1 MFKKRKVKFIHQ
13 VINDTMQQAKCNML
27 PYCIL
32 CLHYTDKP
40 QDGSNVCKPFHPV
53 GYNRLIGQSLLV
65 YMFMTQY
72 SFHDSVYYSVYTLF
86 TIKCTLTIA
95 TMVIREGFCTTEMFE
110 VLKNPSN
117 KRL

>member
-1 MFKKRKVKFIHQ
+1 
-13 VINDTMQQAKCNML
+13 MQ

-32 CLHYTDKP
+32 CLQYSDKP

-72 SFHDSVYYSVYTLF
+72 SFHDSVYYSVSKIKILYFLISF

-110 VLKNPSN
+110 VLPKH
-117 KRL
+117 

>member
-1 MFKKRKVKFIHQ
+1 M
-13 VINDTMQQAKCNML
+13 TPCNKPNATCNPIVFFVCSTL
-27 PYCIL
+27 I
-32 CLHYTDKP
+32 KP
-40 QDGSNVCKPFHPV
+40 QSNVCKPFHPV

-72 SFHDSVYYSVYTLF
+72 SFHDSVYYSVSKIKILYFLISF

-110 VLKNPSN
+110 VLPKH
-117 KRL
+117 